1 MDSCAYRLLSSN
13 SAKITLED
21 AVQHLY
27 HFCATLPADPYADLR
42 PLFTFSGDVKAG
54 GIYSKVTLPNSVD
67 AAVRKASSSCGWESQ
82 KMARRDAAFEA
93 YINLYHVGLVS
104 DNLLP
109 LRVYDPAVADAQ
121 ATVQKIASLIE
132 VQEQLNIW
140 VEVASEWQSSAKT
153 YASTVSITLNEEVQ
167 LQMWMLLP
175 RKLPRAM
182 HLVLYWSA
190 STIYRTIVEPGL
202 EVLYSH
208 DNAAGLTTLLL
219 QSVFRARIEEDRTDY
234 VAVFGPTNGHDL
246 QDWTKNHQ
254 GAQKADILLDMGLLR
269 DGTGIVRDLLQNGTP
284 HIFHG
289 LEYLQPRMVD
299 DQRDGAVL
307 SSEETESAEKK
318 AYLRV
323 KKFPKRTDFPH
334 PIHTRNIDKDGPGI
348 RYMLASECEVDNLP
362 FIYSQFALFIP
373 SLLHVVEVNI
383 LAEHLCN
390 NVLRTV
396 QFNDMQLVITAISA
410 SAAQEPTNYQRLEF
424 LGDSILKYL
433 TSLTLVSTHL
443 NWHEGLLSHQKDHIV
458 SNANLARSALA
469 AGLDTYI
476 LTKPFTGHKWRP
488 HYISS
493 LLMPQPPRTRQMS
506 TKTLADVVES
516 LIGAA
521 YLDGGFPKALACLQ
535 TLLSSTPWT
544 PIPQL
549 NSTLHAAYTSTHPL
563 PPPFDPVQHLLK
575 HTFTTSTLLLEAFT
589 HPSHL
594 SPTSTSY
601 QRLEFLGDALLD
613 RIITATAYAHT
624 PPIETHTLHLIR
636 TALVNANFLA
646 FLCMNFATTSTR
658 SEIIPSSSD
667 PQRTFS
673 AIQTERPLPLWTFMR
688 HSSPTIHA
696 AQAACLKRY
705 ETLRG
710 PILTALESGLKYPW
724 TLLAALDAPKFFSD
738 IVESVLGAIYIDTQG
753 SWEACEGFLER
764 LGMMAY
770 AERVMRREGE
780 GVVAV
785 KHPKEEVGVVA
796 GEESVRYELFKA
808 EEEGAD
814 GDDGEGGLG
823 CRVWVGEREVV
834 CVAGGRSVLEVETRA
849 AEEVVELLKRE
860 QASMR
865 GARL

>member
-1 MDSCAYRLLSSN
+1 VDPCAYRLLSSN

-42 PLFTFSGDVKAG
+42 PLFTFSGDAKAG
-54 GIYSKVTLPNSVD
+54 GIYSKVVLPNSVD
-67 AAVRKASSSCGWESQ
+67 AAVREASSSCGWASQ

-93 YINLYHVGLVS
+93 YVNLYRAGLVS

-140 VEVASEWQSSAKT
+140 TEVASEWQSSAKM
-153 YASTVSITLNEEVQ
+153 YASTVSVALNEEVQ
-167 LQMWMLLP
+167 VQMWMLLP
-175 RKLPRAM
+175 RKLSRAM
-182 HLVLYWSA
+182 RLALYWSA
-190 STIYRTIVEPGL
+190 STVLGAIVEPGI
-202 EVLYSH
+202 EVLYSR
-208 DNAAGLTTLLL
+208 DNAAALTTLLL
-219 QSVFRARIEEDRTDY
+219 RSVFKGRIEEDQNDY
-234 VAVFGPTNGHDL
+234 IAVFGPSNDHDL
-246 QDWTKNHQ
+246 QGWTRNYQ
-254 GAQKADILLDMGLLR
+254 GAQKADMLLDKGLPR
-269 DGTGIVRDLLQNGTP
+269 DGTGIVRDLLHNGTP

-289 LEYLQPRMVD
+289 VEYLQPRLAVD
-299 DQRDGAVL
+299 QLDGAML
-307 SSEETESAEKK
+307 SSEEIESTEMK

-323 KKFPKRTDFPH
+323 KRFPKRTDFLH
-334 PIHTRNIDKDGPGI
+334 PISTRNIDKVGPGI
-348 RYMLASECEVDNLP
+348 TYLLASESEMDNLP

-373 SLLHVVEVNI
+373 PLLHVVEINM
-383 LAEHLCN
+383 LTEHLCI
-390 NVLRTV
+390 NVLPTV
-396 QFNDMQLVITAISA
+396 QFNDLQLVLTAISA

-433 TSLTLVSTHL
+433 TSLTLISTRL
-443 NWHEGLLSHQKDHIV
+443 NWHEGYLSHQKDHIV
-458 SNANLARSALA
+458 SNANLARSALS
-469 AGLDTYI
+469 AGLDKYV

-493 LLMPQPPRTRQMS
+493 LLTPQPPQTRQMS

-535 TLLSSTPWT
+535 TLLPSTPWT

-549 NSTLHAAYTSTHPL
+549 NSTLNAVYTSPHPL
-563 PPPFDPVQHLLK
+563 PPPFLPLQQLLN
-575 HTFTTSTLLLEAFT
+575 HTFTTPTLLLEALT

-613 RIITATAYAHT
+613 RIITTTTYAHN

-646 FLCMNFATTSTR
+646 FLCMNLFTTITR
-658 SEIIPSSSD
+658 SEIIPSSAT
-667 PQRTFS
+667 QRTFS
-673 AIQTERPLPLWTFMR
+673 AIQTERPLPLWSFMR

-705 ETLRG
+705 EPLRE
-710 PILTALESGLKYPW
+710 PILTALESGPKYPW

-738 IVESVLGAIYIDTQG
+738 IVEAVLGAIYIDTQG

-764 LGMMAY
+764 LGVLKY
-770 AERVMRREGE
+770 AQRVMRRKGE

-796 GEESVRYELFKA
+796 GEESVRYEVFKVVA
-808 EEEGAD
+808 DDGEG
-814 GDDGEGGLG
+814 GDDDGREGGLG

-834 CVAGGRSVLEVETRA
+834 CVLGGRSVLEVETRA
-849 AEEVVELLKRE
+849 AEEAVDLLKRE
-860 QASMR
+860 QA
-865 GARL
+865 GV

>member
-1 MDSCAYRLLSSN
+1 VDPCAYRLPSSN

-42 PLFTFSGDVKAG
+42 PLFTFSGDAKAG
-54 GIYSKVTLPNSVD
+54 GIYSKVILPSSVD
-67 AAVRKASSSCGWESQ
+67 AAVREASSSCGWASQ

-93 YINLYHVGLVS
+93 YVNLYRVGLVS

-140 VEVASEWQSSAKT
+140 TEVASEWQSSAKM
-153 YASTVSITLNEEVQ
+153 YASTVSVALNEEVQ
-167 LQMWMLLP
+167 VHMWMLLP
-175 RKLPRAM
+175 RKLSRAM
-182 HLVLYWSA
+182 RLALYWSA
-190 STIYRTIVEPGL
+190 STLLGAIVEPGI
-202 EVLYSH
+202 EVLYSR
-208 DNAAGLTTLLL
+208 DDAAALTTLLL
-219 QSVFRARIEEDRTDY
+219 RSVFKGRIEEDRNDY
-234 VAVFGPTNGHDL
+234 IAVFGPNDDGDL
-246 QDWTKNHQ
+246 QSWTRNHQ
-254 GAQKADILLDMGLLR
+254 GAQKADVLLDKGLPG
-269 DGTGIVRDLLQNGTP
+269 DGSGIVRDLLHDGTP

-289 LEYLQPRMVD
+289 VEYLQPRL
-299 DQRDGAVL
+299 AVVQLDEAML
-307 SSEETESAEKK
+307 SSGETESAESM

-323 KKFPKRTDFPH
+323 KKFPKRTDFLH
-334 PIHTRNIDKDGPGI
+334 PVSTGNIDKVGPGI
-348 RYMLASECEVDNLP
+348 RYLLASECEVDNLP

-373 SLLHVVEVNI
+373 SLLHVVEINM
-383 LAEHLCN
+383 LTEHLCI
-390 NVLRTV
+390 NVLPTV
-396 QFNDMQLVITAISA
+396 QFNDLQLVLTAISA

-433 TSLTLVSTHL
+433 TSLTLISTHL
-443 NWHEGLLSHQKDHIV
+443 NWHEGYLSHQKDHIV
-458 SNANLARSALA
+458 SNANLARSALS
-469 AGLDTYI
+469 AGLDRYI

-493 LLMPQPPRTRQMS
+493 LLTPQPLQTRQMS

-521 YLDGGFPKALACLQ
+521 YLDGGFPKALVCLQ
-535 TLLSSTPWT
+535 TLLPSTPWT

-549 NSTLHAAYTSTHPL
+549 NSTLHAAYTSPLPPPL
-563 PPPFDPVQHLLK
+563 PPPFIPVQRLLN
-575 HTFTTSTLLLEAFT
+575 HTFTTPTLLLEALT

-613 RIITATAYAHT
+613 RIITTLTYAHT

-646 FLCMNFATTSTR
+646 FLCMNHFTTVTR
-658 SEIIPSSSD
+658 SEIIPSAN
-667 PQRTFS
+667 QRTFS
-673 AIQTERPLPLWTFMR
+673 AIQTERPFPLWTFMR
-688 HSSPTIHA
+688 HSSRTIHA

-705 ETLRG
+705 EPLRG
-710 PILTALESGLKYPW
+710 PILTALESGPKYPW

-738 IVESVLGAIYIDTQG
+738 VVEAVLGAIYIDTQG
-753 SWEACEGFLER
+753 SWEACERFLER
-764 LGMMAY
+764 LGVMTY
-770 AERVMRREGE
+770 AQRVMRREGE

-796 GEESVRYELFKA
+796 GEQSVRYEVFKVVVNDG
-808 EEEGAD
+808 EGAD
-814 GDDGEGGLG
+814 GDDREGRLG
-823 CRVWVGEREVV
+823 CRVWVGEREAV
-834 CVAGGRSVLEVETRA
+834 CVGGGRSVLEVETRA
-849 AEEVVELLKRE
+849 AEEAVGLLKRE
-860 QASMR
+860 LA
-865 GARL
+865 GV